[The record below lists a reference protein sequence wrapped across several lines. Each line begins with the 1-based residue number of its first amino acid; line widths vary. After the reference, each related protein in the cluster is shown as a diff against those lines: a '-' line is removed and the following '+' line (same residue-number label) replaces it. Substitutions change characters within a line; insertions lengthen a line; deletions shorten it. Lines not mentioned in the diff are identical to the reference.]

1 MRQKTRWLMFAL
13 FFLGAVVSWANEG
26 KLEVWK
32 APKGVSLNDNFTVK
46 VRHSGGTWK
55 NLPSYLIKVD

>member
-13 FFLGAVVSWANEG
+13 FFLGAAVSWANEG

-32 APKGVSLNDNFTVK
+32 ARRKARSMESP
-46 VRHSGGTWK
+46 
-55 NLPSYLIKVD
+55 